1 MQYISYN
8 KHKENKLREEIYS
21 LSWSMQTLSS
31 ERKCPI
37 ALVGKFDCASLPIY
51 DNPLVSI
58 VCSERIPKPSEH
70 QCSCSQK
77 NNFFMGKERDN
88 ILGEK
93 NQTLLCIF

>member
-1 MQYISYN
+1 
-8 KHKENKLREEIYS
+8 
-21 LSWSMQTLSS
+21 MQTLSS